1 MLTSPLITF
10 AAQAVDSQDLSG
22 IAAWT
27 VELMN
32 TLGGFGLALIIAIE
46 NVFPP
51 IPSEVVLP
59 LAGFTA
65 SQGGTLSFAGALI
78 WSTLGSLLGALIL
91 YGIAYLFGRERS
103 RALLLWLPLTRES
116 DVDKTEN
123 FFEKYDK
130 PTVFFGRMLPI
141 FRSLISLPAGIVKMN
156 IALFIVL
163 TTAGSLIWNTALI
176 SAGYLLGDNWALV
189 ENYVGLGSKIM
200 AVIIVI
206 ALIVWAVIR
215 IRASKKR

>member
-1 MLTSPLITF
+1 
-10 AAQAVDSQDLSG
+10 
-22 IAAWT
+22 
-27 VELMN
+27 
-32 TLGGFGLALIIAIE
+32 
-46 NVFPP
+46 
-51 IPSEVVLP
+51 
-59 LAGFTA
+59 
-65 SQGGTLSFAGALI
+65 
-78 WSTLGSLLGALIL
+78 
-91 YGIAYLFGRERS
+91 
-103 RALLLWLPLTRES
+103 
-116 DVDKTEN
+116 
-123 FFEKYDK
+123 
-130 PTVFFGRMLPI
+130 MLPI

-215 IRASKKR
+215 IRASKSANPTVIFALTTQVARIPVSLL